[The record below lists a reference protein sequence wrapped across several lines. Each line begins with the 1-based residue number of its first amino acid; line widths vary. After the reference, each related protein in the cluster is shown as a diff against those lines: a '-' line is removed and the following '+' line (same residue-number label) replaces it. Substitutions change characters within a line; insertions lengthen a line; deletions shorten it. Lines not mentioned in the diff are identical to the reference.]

1 MKADLPSQSL
11 WGPPPALKGRASTL
25 TTYQERGNFPTPPV
39 PRRLIGDAKFETSFD
54 FFDNGM
60 KDQRQFKEACE
71 KPGLLPRVSVLAQ
84 VLLPVCCYSVVLV
97 WCRMKCIT

>member
-1 MKADLPSQSL
+1 MKADLPSHSL

-39 PRRLIGDAKFETSFD
+39 PQRMIGDAKFETSFD

-71 KPGLLPRVSVLAQ
+71 KPGLLPRVSVLAK
-84 VLLPVCCYSVVLV
+84 
-97 WCRMKCIT
+97 CRF